1 MITDELGLTE
11 IEVVKMRQKYGSNV
25 ISEKKQ
31 SNFWQLFLENL
42 GDPIIRILLI
52 ALAIKTLFLIR
63 SFDWYETIGIVIAIL
78 MASVIST
85 LSERGSEASFK
96 RLQDEASKMYCK
108 VYRDKRLKQVF
119 VGEVVCRDVVL

>member
-78 MASVIST
+78 MASV
-85 LSERGSEASFK
+85 
-96 RLQDEASKMYCK
+96 
-108 VYRDKRLKQVF
+108 
-119 VGEVVCRDVVL
+119 